1 MSRKL
6 GFVFPGQGS
15 QSIGMLSEHFANS
28 KIFNKIFDIAKEVLG
43 VDFKN
48 LIFEGTPEDL
58 SATQVTQPL
67 LLTANQA
74 VWKTTNIN
82 PSEVE
87 LMAGHSLG
95 EYSAYVAAESLGF
108 EEALTLVSLRAKFM
122 QEAVKEGEGGIA
134 AIIGLNY
141 SELLNICNEIT
152 EDGDLVSMA
161 NINSDNQIV
170 ISGTKFGIDKALE
183 MCKDKGAKRAIPLA
197 MSVPSHCKLMTP
209 ASVKFSEE
217 LDKIE
222 FFPPKTQILQNFSV
236 SHSNDLNV
244 IKQNLVSQL
253 YSPVRWSEI
262 MDFFEKTQITNFY
275 ECGPAKVLTGLVK
288 KRFRDIEISSLS
300 DYDAINTLKDV

>member
-1 MSRKL
+1 MPRKL

-15 QSIGMLSEHFANS
+15 QSIGMLSEHFAGS
-28 KIFNKIFDIAKEVLG
+28 KIFNNTFDIAREVLG
-43 VDFKN
+43 VDFKK
-48 LIFEGTPEDL
+48 LVFEGTTEDL

-67 LLTANQA
+67 LLTANHA
-74 VWKTTNIN
+74 IWKTTNIS

-95 EYSAYVAAESLGF
+95 EYSAYVAAESLDF

-141 SELLNICNEIT
+141 SELLTICNEIT
-152 EDGDLVSMA
+152 EDGNLVSMA

-170 ISGTKFGIDKALE
+170 ISGTKIAIDKAIE
-183 MCKDKGAKRAIPLA
+183 VCKDKGAKRAIPLA

-209 ASVKFSEE
+209 ASIKFSEE
-217 LDKIE
+217 LDKIDLS
-222 FFPPKTQILQNFSV
+222 PPKTQILQNFSV

-244 IKQNLVSQL
+244 IKENLVSQL
-253 YSPVRWSEI
+253 YSPVRWSET
-262 MDFFEKTQITNFY
+262 MDLFQKTQITKLY

-288 KRFRDIEISSLS
+288 KRFRDIEVSSLS
-300 DYDAINTLKDV
+300 DYDTLNNLKGS